1 MKRILLFSNILVL
14 IFLTGCIS
22 SSPGKKYFQLHI
34 DDIPRGN
41 QEQTEVE
48 EPDKIILVEIAK
60 VEDVYNDYRIV
71 YRTSPYQLNYYSYN
85 FWIKRPG
92 KIIRD
97 AMYTYLLK
105 ANIFKKVILHLAEGE
120 PDYLLKTK
128 VDVLEEYDLKRVW
141 YAHLKMEIEIKDFK
155 SGKTIIF
162 YRFDKRKRLSERRV
176 ERVPVAISAILK
188 EELAA
193 VSAQFLAKI
202 GQQTG
207 SDMP

>member
-1 MKRILLFSNILVL
+1 MKKALLFSPILTL

-34 DDIPRGN
+34 DDLRPGDK
-41 QEQTEVE
+41 EQTVVE
-48 EPDKIILVEIAK
+48 KTDKIILVENVD

-97 AMYTYLLK
+97 AIYTYLLK
-105 ANIFKKVILHLAEGE
+105 KNIFKKVIYHFAEGD
-120 PDYLLKTK
+120 PDYLLKAK
-128 VDVLEEYDLKRVW
+128 VDILEEYDLKQLW
-141 YAHLKMEIEIKDFK
+141 YAHLKMEIEVRDFK
-155 SGKTIIF
+155 SGNTIMF

-176 ERVPVAISAILK
+176 ERVPVAISKILK

-193 VSAQFLAKI
+193 VCAQLAAKI
-202 GQQTG
+202 TR
-207 SDMP
+207 